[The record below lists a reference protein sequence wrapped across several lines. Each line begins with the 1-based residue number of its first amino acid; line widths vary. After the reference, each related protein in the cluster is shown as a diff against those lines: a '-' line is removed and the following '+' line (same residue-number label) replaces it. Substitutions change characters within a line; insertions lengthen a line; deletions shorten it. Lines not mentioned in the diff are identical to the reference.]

1 MAITIIILL
10 LLNDITTASV
20 EAVEIVKKIHKYLG
34 TPLIRRRINKVLKG
48 GQQRLS

>member
-34 TPLIRRRINKVLKG
+34 TPLIRRRRINKVLKG
-48 GQQRLS
+48 GQ